1 MRTRVRAVV
10 AACCLAVL
18 VGCSPGLGTAPE
30 SERSGEPSPELVAR
44 FGQAPAKDPSGLTYQ
59 PDVVVVGGGAAAV
72 RSVSGDGLVWTVDAD
87 APGLERLD
95 VGEVMFLTSRA
106 VGRVAVKQR
115 RGGQVEV
122 TLVPVQLHEVIRD
135 GAVKLDVPIDAGDV
149 DLGGVTV
156 QEVPDLPG
164 TVRTLAEA
172 DRDVRPAAAT
182 SAAEPVPARAGGG
195 RTRFAA
201 GVRHGQRLQAARPG
215 ELPPPARS
223 KLRVTVGKWQLG
235 TALDARGLTLSAFHA
250 GGENFKFGGD
260 ITLRFTRLTLA
271 TDLALSGGRAS
282 YAGTSIRGI
291 ESLRVKV
298 QAGVAEGVGDN
309 AKVRLEVPVDM
320 APRQVVVGGVPMV
333 VILKL
338 KFFLETALTGRNST
352 LTAEGE
358 WALDGPVGVAGNEPV
373 APRFSTTTPLIDSIG
388 GIAIGPSGLVVGS
401 EFRFVLGF
409 GIPGVAAGPY
419 VKLRASIG
427 VTNGSALGAPLAR
440 CQRVDRVIKIG
451 SGVGLNLD
459 GELAE
464 LISQRIPGRPKV
476 KADLET
482 EVLFTVDKSS
492 QVRPDVPLCTGG

>member
-1 MRTRVRAVV
+1 M
-10 AACCLAVL
+10 LL
-18 VGCSPGLGTAPE
+18 VGCTPGPGAAPE
-30 SERSGEPSPELVAR
+30 SERGGEPSPELVAR
-44 FGQAPAKDPSGLTYQ
+44 FGQAPAKDPAGLTYQ
-59 PDVVVVGGGAAAV
+59 GDVVVVGGGAAAV

-87 APGLERLD
+87 APGMDGLD

-106 VGRVAVKQR
+106 VGRVAAKR
-115 RGGQVEV
+115 RSGGHVEV
-122 TLVPVQLHEVIRD
+122 TLVPVQLHEVVRD
-135 GAVKLDVPIDAGDV
+135 GAVKLDVPIDAEDV
-149 DLGGVTV
+149 DPGGVTV

-164 TVRTLAEA
+164 AVRTLAES
-172 DRDVRPAAAT
+172 DRDVRPVVAT
-182 SAAEPVPARAGGG
+182 SAARRAPAHTGAGGG

-201 GVRHGQRLQAARPG
+201 SARHGQRLQPAGPR

-260 ITLRFTRLTLA
+260 ITLRFARLSLS

-358 WALDGPVGVAGNEPV
+358 WAMNGPVGVAGNEPLT
-373 APRFSTTTPLIDSIG
+373 PRFSTTTPLIDSIG
-388 GIAIGPSGLVVGS
+388 GISIGPSGLVVGA

-464 LISQRIPGRPKV
+464 LISQRIPGRPKL

-492 QVRPDVPLCTGG
+492 QVRPEVPLCVGG